1 VNKEY
6 NNKKLKTDIHNGL
19 INHFE
24 FFDLHKILKEY
35 RDAGGEQNDAYA
47 VLVSLRGDLKDGS
60 SEDIVLEL
68 LDVVVGFCS
77 PHIRIWN

>member
-6 NNKKLKTDIHNGL
+6 NNAKLKTDIHNGV

-35 RDAGGEQNDAYA
+35 KDAGGMQNDAYV
-47 VLVSLRGDLKDGS
+47 VLESLREDLKDGS
-60 SEDIVLEL
+60 SEDLLLEV
-68 LDVVVGFCS
+68 LDVVIGFCS
-77 PHIRIWN
+77 PNIRIWD

>member
-1 VNKEY
+1 MKKEY
-6 NNKKLKTDIHNGL
+6 KTKKLKTDIHKGL

-24 FFDLHKILKEY
+24 FFDLIKILKEY
-35 RDAGGEQNDAYA
+35 KDAGGKQNDAYV
-47 VLVSLRGDLKDGS
+47 VLKSLRGDFKVDS
-60 SEDIVLEL
+60 YEDKILEL

>member
-1 VNKEY
+1 MNKEY